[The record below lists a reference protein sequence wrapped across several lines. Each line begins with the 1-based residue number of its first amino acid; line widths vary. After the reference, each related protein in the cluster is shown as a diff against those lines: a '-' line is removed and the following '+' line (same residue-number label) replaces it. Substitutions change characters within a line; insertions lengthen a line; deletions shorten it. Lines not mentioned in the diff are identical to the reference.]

1 MMFTCKWQ
9 DLEVGKW
16 FFHLD
21 DQGYLCHLGIKIAK
35 NRYLNTRET
44 PYQVSG
50 FCDNKEPV
58 DMMCFVMDNPDKV
71 ISPLKR
77 QIHYLY
83 HNAPNYLKD
92 SFDKDFPNNRE
103 INGICC
109 DHYYRDPNSNS

>member
-1 MMFTCKWQ
+1 MEGICKWQ
-9 DLEVGKW
+9 DVAVGKW

-21 DQGYLCHLGIKIAK
+21 DQGYLCHIGIKIAK

-71 ISPLKR
+71 ISLLKR

-83 HNAPNYLKD
+83 HKHLSY
-92 SFDKDFPNNRE
+92 
-103 INGICC
+103 I
-109 DHYYRDPNSNS
+109 